1 MSETRRVIDRKWLVM
16 ITVSMGVL
24 LATIDGSIVNVAL
37 PRLVEDLD
45 TTFPVIQW
53 VALGYLLTLAT
64 LTLGVGRAG
73 DVLGKK
79 RIYVVGFALFT
90 AASVLCGLAPSVQIL
105 IGVRVLQALGA
116 VMVLS
121 LGPAVLVEAFP
132 ASERGKALGL
142 IGTAVSLGIV
152 TGPVVGGLLISSFGW
167 RSIFFVNL
175 PVGIVGTFLAIRH
188 VPHTLPG
195 GRQRFDYVGA
205 ALLSASLLALSLGLT
220 LGQERGF
227 ADAVVLALGAS
238 AFATGGLFV
247 RVELRSA
254 SPMIQLRMF
263 RSTLLSV
270 SVVTGYL
277 LFVVLAGT
285 FFLLPFYLE
294 EVQGRPIDQV
304 GLLLG
309 AAPLMLGLVSPFS
322 GSWSDRIGVR
332 PLAVTGLVIA
342 AVSYAAF
349 LTLSVDT
356 SAFHFVVLAV
366 PLGIGMGIFQSPN
379 NSAIMGSVPAAYA
392 GVGGGLLNLTRLLG
406 QITGIAVLGSVWAAR
421 VAAAGGPSDAAEATP
436 AQQMS
441 GLTDVIV
448 VMAVIA
454 SVAAMVSAYAL
465 MRERR
470 SHLGADAQPA
480 RLD

>member
-1 MSETRRVIDRKWLVM
+1 M
-16 ITVSMGVL
+16 ITVSTGVL

-37 PRLVEDLD
+37 PRLVDDLD

-90 AASVLCGLAPSVQIL
+90 AASVLCGLAPSVETL
-105 IGVRVLQALGA
+105 IAFRVVQALGA

-132 ASERGKALGL
+132 ARERGKALGL

-152 TGPVVGGLLISSFGW
+152 TGPVVGGLLISTFGW

-175 PVGIVGTFLAIRH
+175 PVGIVGTVLAVRH
-188 VPHTLPG
+188 VPNTMPG
-195 GRQRFDYVGA
+195 GRQRFDFVGA
-205 ALLSASLLALSLGLT
+205 ALLSAALLAVSLGLT
-220 LGQERGF
+220 LGQEMGF
-227 ADAVVLALGAS
+227 AAPTILALGA
-238 AFATGGLFV
+238 AAVVAGALFV
-247 RVELRSA
+247 RVELMSR

-263 RSTLLSV
+263 RSTLLTV
-270 SVVTGYL
+270 SVATGYL

-285 FFLLPFYLE
+285 FFLLPFFLE
-294 EVQGRPIDQV
+294 EVQGRPIGQV

-309 AAPLMLGLVSPFS
+309 AAPLMLGIISPFS

-332 PLAVTGLVIA
+332 PLAVSGLVIS
-342 AVSYAAF
+342 AVSYVAF

-356 SAFHFVVLAV
+356 SVLHFVALAV
-366 PLGIGMGIFQSPN
+366 PLGIGIGVFQSPN
-379 NSAIMGSVPAAYA
+379 NSAIMGSVPPEYA

-436 AQQMS
+436 AQQMA
-441 GLTDVIV
+441 GLTDVIA
-448 VMAVIA
+448 VMAVLVT
-454 SVAAMVSAYAL
+454 VAALVSSYAL
-465 MRERR
+465 VRERR
-470 SHLGADAQPA
+470 SDVGADAETT